1 MVCSLLI
8 TYPISGAGHNVR
20 MKIGN
25 GDKNRGKP
33 NSDREKR
40 VERLFLYELF
50 VDAAIM
56 PQKASGGGD
65 GDEKS

>member
-1 MVCSLLI
+1 MFIAYNL
-8 TYPISGAGHNVR
+8 PHKRGWAQRR

-50 VDAAIM
+50 VEAAIM
-56 PQKASGGGD
+56 NQKVLVRRG